1 MEENVKAITEAVN
14 AGVSAKLD
22 AAKAESKIENDSLK
36 SELKSANEKLDAL
49 KSEVNAEL
57 VKVKSLVEKPAVK
70 EHVSFKSALRAAFAE
85 KADEIKTILANDGKQ
100 SHTLNIEVKSAVTM
114 GEDNTIGAG
123 STAYSLTQ
131 NTGIISPI
139 LQRVEKYL
147 AAVSVGSIG
156 TQRAMWIEETDQQGT
171 PIFIGEGDGKIQ
183 LSTLYVEK
191 TANVKKIAVYGKVTT
206 EMLAD
211 LPQLISYIET
221 SLMKK
226 MGVVIENQLFSGNN
240 TGDNLNGLKT
250 VATAFSA
257 GAAAGAIPMANE
269 FDVLNAVATQVELA
283 FGTANAIFVN
293 PSTLQAM
300 KAVKSSQGEVLYKD
314 YMDILGG
321 GEMVVSGMKVIAS
334 SMVTAGDFVGGDLKA
349 AHVLFREQANIQ
361 IGLDGNDFI
370 NNKKTILIES
380 RLVQF
385 VSANETPLIIKGDF
399 ATAIAALNLGA

>member
-1 MEENVKAITEAVN
+1 MEEQVKSIVDAVN
-14 AGVSAKLD
+14 AEVGKKLD
-22 AAKAESKIENDSLK
+22 ASKAEAQKENEGLK
-36 SELKSANEKLDAL
+36 NEVKAAGEKLDAL
-49 KSEVNAEL
+49 KSELNAEL
-57 VKVKSLVEKPAVK
+57 VKVKSLVEKPAVA

-85 KADEIKTILANDGKQ
+85 KADEIKTIIANDGKQ

-123 STAYSLTQ
+123 ATAYSLTQ

-171 PIFIGEGDGKIQ
+171 PIFIGEGDGKTQ

-226 MGVVIENQLFSGNN
+226 MGVVIENQLFAGNN
-240 TGDNLNGLKT
+240 TGDNLNGLKN
-250 VATAFSA
+250 VATNFSA
-257 GAAAGAIPMANE
+257 GAAAGTIAFANE

-283 FGTANAIFVN
+283 FGTANAVFVN

-300 KAVKSSQGEVLYKD
+300 KAIKTTYGEVLYKD
-314 YMDILGG
+314 YMDIMGG
-321 GEMVVSGMKVIAS
+321 GEMVVAGMKIIPS
-334 SMVTAGDFVGGDLKA
+334 SMVTAGEFVGGDLKA

-385 VSANETPLIIKGDF
+385 VSANETPLIVKGDF
-399 ATAIAALNLGA
+399 ATAKAALLD